1 MQRILLILKLIEIA
15 QKDQRGEKQTHI
27 LYDTI
32 RKRGER
38 SSKVF
43 TIFTKVHCRC
53 LDSVVERK
61 KTGLEKFSP
70 SFARIKLVYKN
81 RKKAV
86 LYITCF
92 DMRFNFDTA
101 CRKMSS
107 AKLLTKIFFFFFYIF
122 YFFFEFD
129 KI

>member
-43 TIFTKVHCRC
+43 YDFHQGSLSLSRQCG
-53 LDSVVERK
+53 RK
-61 KTGLEKFSP
+61 E
-70 SFARIKLVYKN
+70 KN
-81 RKKAV
+81 R
-86 LYITCF
+86 
-92 DMRFNFDTA
+92 
-101 CRKMSS
+101 SG
-107 AKLLTKIFFFFFYIF
+107 KIFP
-122 YFFFEFD
+122 ELCSH
-129 KI
+129 